1 MAITT
6 GIPGLEVTVEVDAI
20 ALPEHEYAGVEDGEV
35 TTSITKYIEAPPA
48 TDFSIRYLYRP
59 PFTPPSA
66 IQMDVLLDGKYV
78 QAPFIEWGGK
88 EGCEGYL
95 CSRSTSSAGGRS
107 FTQGFQFAELKTSEL
122 LFIGIFLGTSW
133 LRKDETNTPVT
144 KEVADRL
151 STTGRIVL
159 YFYLIEHLEAV
170 KPAEVPQLANNEFD
184 SLSEKALHKTV
195 AAQGDELSHQT
206 RYICYTHEKRRHWHV
221 Q

>member
-20 ALPEHEYAGVEDGEV
+20 ALPEHEHVGVEDGEV

-66 IQMDVLLDGKYV
+66 IQMDILLDGNYL

-122 LFIGIFLGTSW
+122 LFIGIFLGIS
-133 LRKDETNTPVT
+133 
-144 KEVADRL
+144 
-151 STTGRIVL
+151 
-159 YFYLIEHLEAV
+159 
-170 KPAEVPQLANNEFD
+170 
-184 SLSEKALHKTV
+184 
-195 AAQGDELSHQT
+195 
-206 RYICYTHEKRRHWHV
+206 
-221 Q
+221 